1 MFALSKIILSYK
13 NYKNYMRVHFIAI
26 GGSAMHNLAIALH
39 LKGYEVTGSDDEIF
53 EPAKGRL
60 AKYGILPESI
70 GWHPERITSDLDAI
84 ILGMHARIDN
94 PELLKAKE
102 LGLKIYSY
110 PEYLYEQSKDK
121 TRIVIGGSHGKTTI
135 TSMIIHVLQQNN
147 IDCDY
152 MVGAQLEGFEVMVKL
167 SEEAGIMV
175 IEGDEYLTSPID
187 RRPKFHVY
195 QPTVGVVS
203 GIAWDHVNV
212 FPTFDIYVKQFE
224 IFANMIPSD
233 GKFIYCQ
240 DDAELPKLAAKVT
253 GTNKQPY
260 GVHPYHIEDGIT
272 YLETSFGDV
281 PLKIFGRHN
290 LTNLNAARYACAS
303 VGVDDEHFYKAIASF
318 KGASKRLELVADNGN
333 CSVFKDFAHSP
344 SKLKATVSAVR
355 EQFPDRKLV
364 ACMELH
370 TFSSLSEKFLE
381 QYAGAMD
388 AADVAIVYFSPEALK
403 LKKLPPITAEMIHKS
418 FGRGDLQVF
427 DDSSKMVELL
437 MNVPSQQT
445 IFLMM
450 SSGDFNGI
458 DVKQLGEK
466 IISLPAL

>member
-1 MFALSKIILSYK
+1 MK
-13 NYKNYMRVHFIAI
+13 VHFIAI

-60 AKYGILPESI
+60 AKYGILPDTI
-70 GWHPERITSDLDAI
+70 GWDPDKLTPDLDAV

-94 PELLKAKE
+94 PELIKAKE

-121 TRIVIGGSHGKTTI
+121 VRIVVGGSHGKTTI
-135 TSMIIHVLQQNN
+135 TSMIIHVLQQNH
-147 IDCDY
+147 IECDY
-152 MVGAQLEGFEVMVKL
+152 MVGALLDGFEVMVRL
-167 SEEAGIMV
+167 SETAKVMV

-187 RRPKFHVY
+187 RRPKFHLY
-195 QPTVGVVS
+195 QPTIGIIS

-233 GKFIYCQ
+233 GQFIYCE
-240 DDAELPKLAAKVT
+240 DDKTLCEVAEKIQQAPR
-253 GTNKQPY
+253 QPY
-260 GVHPYHIEDGIT
+260 GVHPYHIKDSVT
-272 YLETSFGDV
+272 YLDTPYGEF
-281 PLKIFGRHN
+281 PLQIFGKHN
-290 LTNLNAARYACAS
+290 LTNLNAARYACMAA
-303 VGVDDEHFYKAIASF
+303 GVSEENFYKAISTF
-318 KGASKRLELVADNGN
+318 KGASKRLELVVKKD
-333 CSVFKDFAHSP
+333 SFVMYKDFAHSP

-355 EQFPDRKLV
+355 EQYPDHHLI

-370 TFSSLSEKFLE
+370 TFSSLTEQFLT

-388 AADVAIVYFSPEALK
+388 EADEAIVYFSPEAIRHK
-403 LKKLPPITAEMIHKS
+403 RLPELTEDMVLRA
-418 FGRGDLQVF
+418 FGRPDLTVMT
-427 DDSSKMVELL
+427 DSQALQNKLL
-437 MNVPSQQT
+437 AIPTVST
-445 IFLMM
+445 VLLMM

-458 DVKQLGEK
+458 NLNNLGEK
-466 IISLPAL
+466 IISLPL